1 MSELAGRDRNA
12 VNKIF
17 GSELPETSA
26 DERDPDASRE
36 EGDRDRWIRENRPP
50 HHGGH

>member
-26 DERDPDASRE
+26 DERDLDRSCEESDRE
-36 EGDRDRWIRENRPP
+36 RWIQENRPP